1 MRVGQKVMLIAPIDS
16 SKGWPTHIIP
26 RVGQI
31 GVITV
36 GIDEYNEYEVS
47 FDGCP
52 HPAINDPDW
61 IVHKNWIIPIDDEKK
76 ETILHEEELLY
87 A

>member
-1 MRVGQKVMLIAPIDS
+1 MRVGQRVMLIAPLDTDYI
-16 SKGWPTHIIP
+16 KPP
-26 RVGQI
+26 VGSI

-36 GIDEYNEYEVS
+36 GIDEFQEYEVS
-47 FDGCP
+47 FDGFP

-61 IVHKNWIIPIDDEKK
+61 IVHKNWIIPIDDDKK
-76 ETILHEEELLY
+76 ETIVYEEESLY